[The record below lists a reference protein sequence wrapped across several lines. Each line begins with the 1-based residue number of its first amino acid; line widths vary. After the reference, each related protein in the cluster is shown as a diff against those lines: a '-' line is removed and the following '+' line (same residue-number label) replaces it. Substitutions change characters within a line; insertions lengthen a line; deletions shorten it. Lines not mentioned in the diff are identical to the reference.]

1 MLVRFEVRI
10 EVQNQSYAHLSLKRV
25 ELRQT
30 MTTFLLYDSV
40 NNFRIILTDR
50 GPLKKEMGEEGGRKP
65 SLDNPEYFLFPEEPP
80 SQNRPFGGLATLE
93 RPSREPST
101 NTNRFPGE
109 HTTIDRRARTV
120 SQVSD

>member
-1 MLVRFEVRI
+1 M
-10 EVQNQSYAHLSLKRV
+10 A
-25 ELRQT
+25 
-30 MTTFLLYDSV
+30 TFLLYDSFMTSQSV
-40 NNFRIILTDR
+40 NNSRIILTNR
-50 GPLKKEMGEEGGRKP
+50 GPIKKEMGEEGGRKP

-93 RPSREPST
+93 RPTREPST